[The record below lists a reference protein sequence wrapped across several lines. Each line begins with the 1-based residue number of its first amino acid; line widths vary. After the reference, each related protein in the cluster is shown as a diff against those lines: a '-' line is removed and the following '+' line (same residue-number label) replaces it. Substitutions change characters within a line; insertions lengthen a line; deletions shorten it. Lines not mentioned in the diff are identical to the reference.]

1 MILATI
7 FLLLLAYLLY
17 TFGLRRATLRAE
29 ALRFAP
35 AFLVF
40 GLLLFLTAVFAM
52 EERITALKPLT
63 LRPVMSLELLDE
75 VATEKLASD
84 DPEMLLV
91 GEVSQLPAGV
101 TIAPIPQTAFN
112 IRLQENG
119 MVYILLGEAMQAL
132 GWPAI
137 NGRNT
142 LSEGQPVIVLGTLQ
156 MSVDI
161 NGLDDGRAEQY
172 FIAEVIY
179 AGTLAEFQRF
189 MPRFAIIP
197 TMTLVVSVLSAFVV
211 IATPFLY
218 LRTLQQ
224 RSDDVQQI
232 SEPQQSTA

>member
-1 MILATI
+1 
-7 FLLLLAYLLY
+7 
-17 TFGLRRATLRAE
+17 
-29 ALRFAP
+29 
-35 AFLVF
+35 
-40 GLLLFLTAVFAM
+40 
-52 EERITALKPLT
+52 
-63 LRPVMSLELLDE
+63 
-75 VATEKLASD
+75 
-84 DPEMLLV
+84 
-91 GEVSQLPAGV
+91 
-101 TIAPIPQTAFN
+101 
-112 IRLQENG
+112 
-119 MVYILLGEAMQAL
+119 MQAL